1 MYFYRFA
8 RILLSIIFRFIYR
21 VEVLGIE
28 NIPSEGR
35 VIICSNHISALDPIL
50 LGISIKRPISFMAK
64 KELFKNKF
72 VGKILTMLTAFPV
85 DREGSDLSAIRNS
98 IDILTKER
106 ILGIFPEGTRI
117 TKIDIE
123 SAKPGVSLIAYKS
136 KSPVIPVYIES
147 SYRIFSKVMIIIGK
161 PISLYDSYDK
171 KLKTED
177 HKNISKQILESIYSL
192 KNK

>member
-1 MYFYRFA
+1 
-8 RILLSIIFRFIYR
+8 
-21 VEVLGIE
+21 
-28 NIPSEGR
+28 
-35 VIICSNHISALDPIL
+35 
-50 LGISIKRPISFMAK
+50 
-64 KELFKNKF
+64 
-72 VGKILTMLTAFPV
+72 MLTAFPV